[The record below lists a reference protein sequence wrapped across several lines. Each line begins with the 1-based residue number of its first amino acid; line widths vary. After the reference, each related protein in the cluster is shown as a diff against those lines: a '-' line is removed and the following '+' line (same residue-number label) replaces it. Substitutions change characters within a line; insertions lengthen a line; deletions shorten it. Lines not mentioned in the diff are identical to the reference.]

1 MAGSL
6 RSGPRP
12 VHIMNERLAH
22 APGFFRTLGRIYRKD
37 TLQDWKNP
45 AGLVALLL
53 FAQVLVAIYHY
64 AMDDSVFRNPR
75 NLNGIMLATLF
86 FASTIQAGRNIH
98 AETEAGALRVALM
111 APADASGYYLG
122 KVFAIWQ
129 TKLVFIALYIPLY
142 QLFLTGRFQ
151 LTGVGFGVPFI
162 ALGTAALSL
171 AALGVMLAYIARG
184 SRLKEILFPLLL
196 LPSAL
201 PVFILTVD
209 LLPTTRGAPD
219 PVSSSVW
226 AALPLGGIITLLAP
240 AGLYCGLGSLLYY
253 ALAAEE

>member
-1 MAGSL
+1 MQQ
-6 RSGPRP
+6 
-12 VHIMNERLAH
+12 RLSH
-22 APGFFRTLGRIYRKD
+22 APGFPATLWRIFWKD
-37 TLQDWKNP
+37 TALEWKNP
-45 AGLVALLL
+45 AGFVALLL
-53 FAQVLVAIYHY
+53 FALVLVAIYHY
-64 AMDDSVFRNPR
+64 AMDDAVFRDPR

-129 TKLVFIALYIPLY
+129 AKLVFIALYIPLY

-151 LTGVGFGVPFI
+151 WTVAGFGLPFI
-162 ALGTAALSL
+162 ALSAAALSL
-171 AALGVMLAYIARG
+171 AALGVMLAYISRG

-201 PVFILTVD
+201 PVFILTIGV
-209 LLPTTRGAPD
+209 LKSAGAPKAAGNGAGLWAQV
-219 PVSSSVW
+219 PVE
-226 AALPLGGIITLLAP
+226 AIITLLAP